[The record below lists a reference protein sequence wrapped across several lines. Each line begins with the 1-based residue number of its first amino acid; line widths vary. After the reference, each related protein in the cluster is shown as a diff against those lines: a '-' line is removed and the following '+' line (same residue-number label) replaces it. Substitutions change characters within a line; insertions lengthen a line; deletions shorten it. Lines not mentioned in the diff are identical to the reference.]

1 MIGIRKTEDHL
12 ILEYESDQGDT
23 EWVNR
28 KLVENG
34 YVTIRKVF
42 TFTDVNLVENDEE
55 DGYGRIRNP
64 FRFTDENLGENDDED
79 YLFESTRIFILGK
92 TVDGFY
98 KINKGVLGLKHD
110 LFLAK
115 DMEINADTFI
125 AYRDISIFRKI
136 DQLVDE
142 PIVIGGNSDHSI
154 PVDEFQTLLKTF
166 PNSTELTRYSRAKI
180 TRILKDYLETMSD
193 AQQQFETY
201 LTRKKTVKTPS
212 KTDFLKEY
220 EIKKYEFIR
229 DELKNM
235 LDDSESYNEKE
246 WQNHIV
252 RFILLL
258 FPKYVAVLE
267 NLNIK
272 DFYTNPQKIS
282 NRYIDLALVDANGT
296 IDIIEIKKPFSNHLL
311 SKRKYRD
318 NHTPHGELSGAVM
331 QVEKYM
337 FHLSKWGRAGERK
350 ILKKRGDKLPPDFE
364 IRISNPKAMIILGRD
379 NDFQN
384 DQKFDFEIIKR
395 KYANIIDILTY
406 DDLLKRLDNIIL
418 MLNRNNAV
426 LSTGSNVLPSTV

>member
-12 ILEYESDQGDT
+12 ILEYKSDQGDT
-23 EWVNR
+23 EWVDR

-64 FRFTDENLGENDDED
+64 FRFTDENLGENDEED

-98 KINKGVLGLKHD
+98 KINKGVLGLKND

-115 DMEINADTFI
+115 DMEINEDTFI

-154 PVDEFQTLLKTF
+154 PVDDFQTLLKTF
-166 PNSTELTRYSRAKI
+166 PNSTELTHYSRAKI

-201 LTRKKTVKTPS
+201 LTRKKTVKTHS

-235 LDDSESYNEKE
+235 LDDSESYDEKQ

-350 ILKKRGDKLPPDFE
+350 ILKKHGDTLPPDFE

-406 DDLLKRLDNIIL
+406 DDLLKRLDNILL
-418 MLNRNNAV
+418 MLSKNNAV